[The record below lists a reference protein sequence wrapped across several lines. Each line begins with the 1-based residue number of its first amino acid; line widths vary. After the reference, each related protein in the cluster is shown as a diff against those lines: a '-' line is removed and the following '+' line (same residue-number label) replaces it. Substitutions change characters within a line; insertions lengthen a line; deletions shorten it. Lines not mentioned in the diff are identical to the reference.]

1 MAGWPWA
8 SNRLATRGATHRD
21 WGVGREKRERRR
33 GREGERGKGE
43 GVARPGAAKRTL
55 GCPLVLRTSELPC
68 TLRAASRLS
77 QSPRVTTVSSLASY
91 PGLVV
96 RPGPG
101 ADPLVLIAIVKE
113 RRVDLPDAR
122 HVGHTTEISMTGKI
136 VGVVEVRGPTL
147 NSVFDLGVSAH
158 LCPLAAQ
165 ARSLYRP
172 DGLALTPWPLPA

>member
-1 MAGWPWA
+1 MAGWPCA

-21 WGVGREKRERRR
+21 WGVVREKRERRR

-122 HVGHTTEISMTGKI
+122 HVGHTTEDGQNSRCSRGE
-136 VGVVEVRGPTL
+136 VVRPSTVFLILGSAPTFAHWQRRREA
-147 NSVFDLGVSAH
+147 STDPMDLH
-158 LCPLAAQ
+158 
-165 ARSLYRP
+165 
-172 DGLALTPWPLPA
+172 